1 MTPEE
6 QKQPEKPG
14 LDFSRVRQSMQ
25 FRFNPVRQATA
36 ERLGTELDAFYQGS
50 LTIARFWEA
59 MQNRDPEVRTAGG
72 KRGDAVETLNWTV
85 NVDEDAFDDDD
96 AAAATM
102 ADEQKKAL
110 QRFYSRLCVT
120 DILKQDTRGGV
131 GVLARQML
139 DARAKGWAVHE
150 IVWKPD
156 PNGEL
161 CAELRFCPL
170 YWFENRFGKLRF
182 LESDYQ
188 TYGVEMK
195 EHEWLVTTADNYME
209 AVTTLWLCK
218 RSLLQA
224 WVRFCEK
231 FGQPL
236 PVIKTDSAKGS
247 AEWNNAEDA
256 LAAIGEDWG
265 LVLNNGASL
274 EFPSLDRS
282 GDNTFHALHEDLK
295 RTIVTIILGSDLA
308 TISAGSGSGQGAS
321 LQGQED
327 AKRER
332 ADASLISETLNRQLD
347 KFVINYMFGPDVPV
361 LVKFALVPSKR
372 QDIAQEL
379 AVDKEF
385 NAMGIEISKS
395 DIRERYGRSEP
406 KDGEELVG
414 QVDQPDSVEA
424 GKPNAAEPDNTAPMS
439 NEAQF
444 ANALRNEA
452 IKEIAKARALEVVS
466 IADTIKDVLSI
477 DDPDKL
483 LNALKVWQLNSSDRA
498 KRLLA
503 NPSHFGL
510 VFEKHLAAGVLNGL
524 TSASKA

>member
-1 MTPEE
+1 MTPEA
-6 QKQPEKPG
+6 QTPAKPG
-14 LDFSRVRQSMQ
+14 LDFSRVKQSMM

-85 NVDEDAFDDDD
+85 NVDEDAFEDDD
-96 AAAATM
+96 AAMAAM
-102 ADEQKKAL
+102 ADNQKKAL

-120 DILKQDTRGGV
+120 DIMKQDIQGGV

-139 DARAKGWAVHE
+139 DSRAKGWAVHE
-150 IVWKPD
+150 IIWKPD

-161 CAELRFCPL
+161 CAEVRFCPL
-170 YWFENRFGKLRF
+170 YWFENRTGKLRF
-182 LESDYQ
+182 LESDFQ
-188 TYGVEMK
+188 TYGVDMK
-195 EHEWLVTTADNYME
+195 PDEWLVTAADNYME

-247 AEWNNAEDA
+247 DEWTNAEDA

-332 ADASLISETLNRQLD
+332 ADASLISETLNRQMD

-385 NAMGIEISKS
+385 RAMGIEISKA

-424 GKPNAAEPDNTAPMS
+424 GKPNAAEPDHAMA

-466 IADTIKDVLSI
+466 IADTLKGVLEM
-477 DDPDKL
+477 DEPAKM
-483 LNALKVWQLNSSDRA
+483 LNALKVWQLNSTERA
-498 KRLLA
+498 KRILA
-503 NPSHFGL
+503 NPTQFGL
-510 VFEKHLAAGVLNGL
+510 VFEKHLATSVLNGL
-524 TSASKA
+524 SSAPKA

>member
-1 MTPEE
+1 MTTDTPNTAG
-6 QKQPEKPG
+6 KPG
-14 LDFSRVRQSMQ
+14 LDFGRVRNSIL

-36 ERLGTELDAFYQGS
+36 ERMGTELDNFYAGG

-72 KRGDAVETLNWTV
+72 KRGDAVETLGWTV

-96 AAAATM
+96 VAMATL
-102 ADEQKKAL
+102 ADEQKKVL

-120 DILKQDTRGGV
+120 DILKQNTQGGV

-150 IVWKPD
+150 IIWKPD
-156 PNGEL
+156 PNGDL

-170 YWFENRFGKLRF
+170 YWFENKTGKLRF
-182 LESDYQ
+182 LLDDWQS
-188 TYGVEMK
+188 YGVDMK
-195 EHEWLVTTADNYME
+195 PDEWLVTTADNYME
-209 AVTTLWLCK
+209 AVTSLWLCK
-218 RSLLQA
+218 RSLMQA

-236 PVIKTDSAKGS
+236 PVIKTDSPKDS
-247 AEWNNAEDA
+247 PDWNNAEDA

-274 EFPSLDRS
+274 EFPSVDRS
-282 GDNTFHALHEDLK
+282 GDSTFQALHEDLK

-308 TISAGSGSGQGAS
+308 TISAGSGQGQGAS

-347 KFVINYMFGPDVPV
+347 KYVINYTFGPDVPV

-379 AVDKEF
+379 AVDKAFRE
-385 NAMGIEISKS
+385 MGVDISKA

-414 QVDQPDSVEA
+414 QADLPDSQEA
-424 GKPNAAEPDNTAPMS
+424 GTQNMAEPGDHAS
-439 NEAQF
+439 NDAHF

-452 IKEIAKARALEVVS
+452 IKEITKARALEVVD
-466 IADTIKDVLSI
+466 IAKTIAGVLEI
-477 DDPDKL
+477 DDPAKM
-483 LNALKVWQLNSSDRA
+483 LNALKTWQLNATERA
-498 KRLLA
+498 KRLIA
-503 NPSHFGL
+503 NPSHL
-510 VFEKHLAAGVLNGL
+510 ELSYEKTLATGVLRGL
-524 TSASKA
+524 TSAPKA

>member
-1 MTPEE
+1 MTTEA
-6 QKQPEKPG
+6 QQPGKPG
-14 LDFSRVRQSMQ
+14 LDFSRVKQSMQ

-36 ERLGTELDAFYQGS
+36 ERLGTELDAFYTGS

-72 KRGDAVETLNWTV
+72 KRGDAVEVLNWTV
-85 NVDEDAFDDDD
+85 NIDEDAFDDDD
-96 AAAATM
+96 AAMVAM
-102 ADEQKKAL
+102 AGAQKDAL
-110 QRFYSRLCVT
+110 QRFYSRLRVT
-120 DILKQDTRGGV
+120 DIMKQDVLGGA

-150 IVWKPD
+150 IIWKPD

-161 CAELRFCPL
+161 AAELRFCPL

-188 TYGVEMK
+188 TYGIEMK
-195 EHEWLVTTADNYME
+195 AGEWLVTAADNYME

-236 PVIKTDSAKGS
+236 PVIKTDASKGS

-265 LVLNNGASL
+265 LVLNNAASL
-274 EFPSLDRS
+274 EFPPLDRS
-282 GDNTFHALHEDLK
+282 GDNTFQSLHEDLK

-308 TISAGSGSGQGAS
+308 TISAGSGQGQGAS

-385 NAMGIEISKS
+385 RAMGVEISKA

-414 QVDQPDSVEA
+414 EVDQPDS
-424 GKPNAAEPDNTAPMS
+424 AEQDQQDTPEPGDAMA

-452 IKEIAKARALEVVS
+452 VKEIAKARALEVVS
-466 IADTIKDVLSI
+466 IADTLKDVLQM
-477 DDPDKL
+477 DDAGKM
-483 LNALKVWQLNSSDRA
+483 LNALKTWQLNATERA
-498 KRLLA
+498 KRILA
-503 NPSHFGL
+503 NPTQFGL
-510 VFEKHLAAGVLNGL
+510 VWEKHLATNVLAGIS
-524 TSASKA
+524 SAPKA